1 MSAVEV
7 QTGIAYELR
16 RAAPA
21 DRAALLAMYESFEPK
36 GAALGLPP
44 RANPESWLDGLSAFP
59 NFVML
64 IDGRIAGHAVVCPEG
79 DSAEVAVFVH
89 QDYRSRGL
97 GKILLAALVEEA
109 RRVGL
114 HRVWGTTN
122 LENVPMLRLA
132 HSLGFVTGADPE
144 IFTLVL

>member
-7 QTGIAYELR
+7 QTGIGYQLR
-16 RAAPA
+16 RATPE

-44 RANPESWLDGLSAFP
+44 RANAEGWLNNISSFP
-59 NFVML
+59 NFVAL
-64 IDGRIAGHAVVCPEG
+64 VDGRIAGHAVVCAEG

-97 GKILLAALVEEA
+97 GKVLLTALVEEA
-109 RRVGL
+109 RRMGL
-114 HRVWGTTN
+114 RRVWGTTN

-144 IFTLVL
+144 IFTLTL